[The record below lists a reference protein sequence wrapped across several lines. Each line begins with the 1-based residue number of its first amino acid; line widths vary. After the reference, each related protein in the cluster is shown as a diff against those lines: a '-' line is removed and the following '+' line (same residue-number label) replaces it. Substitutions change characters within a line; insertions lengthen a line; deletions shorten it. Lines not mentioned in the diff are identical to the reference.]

1 MEKSKYMQH
10 LREEIAV
17 LMERPVS
24 LGRAEEICAY
34 ADTICAIRKL
44 DGAEPV
50 ENHDG
55 FTRENAE
62 RWVQHMQ
69 NADGSTGP
77 NWTLEQATAV
87 ANSIGVHTDPWVW
100 FAAMNMMYSDYWES
114 ATRYGVDRPE
124 YYADL
129 AKEFLFDKDMKEIVA
144 AYDMDSEE
152 YKAVAYLYKMMR
164 GETSIAD
171 EVDLGE

>member
-34 ADTICAIRKL
+34 ADTICALQKM
-44 DGAEPV
+44 DGGEHYGEAGEKMR
-50 ENHDG
+50 
-55 FTRENAE
+55 FTEEDAR
-62 RWVQHMQ
+62 RWTKH
-69 NADGSTGP
+69 
-77 NWTLEQATAV
+77 WTQEQTAAV
-87 ANSIGVHTDPWVW
+87 AGSVGVHNVAPWVW
-100 FAAMNMMYSDYWES
+100 YAAMNMMYSDYWES

-129 AKEFLFDKDMKEIVA
+129 AKEFLFDKDA
-144 AYDMDSEE
+144 
-152 YKAVAYLYKMMR
+152 
-164 GETSIAD
+164 GGPETKIAGYYHGVVKPQID
-171 EVDLGE
+171 AMNTK

>member
-1 MEKSKYMQH
+1 MEKKEYMSRLH
-10 LREEIAV
+10 DEICC

-34 ADTICAIRKL
+34 ADALCAIRKL

-50 ENHDG
+50 GNHDG
-55 FTRENAE
+55 FTREDAE

-77 NWTLEQATAV
+77 HWTQEQTAAV
-87 ANSIGVHTDPWVW
+87 AGSVGVHNVAPWVW
-100 FAAMNMMYSDYWES
+100 YVAMNMMHSDYWES

-129 AKEFLFDKDMKEIVA
+129 AKEFLFDKDAGGPEAKIAGYYHGV
-144 AYDMDSEE
+144 
-152 YKAVAYLYKMMR
+152 V
-164 GETSIAD
+164 ETQIDAMNTK
-171 EVDLGE
+171 